1 MLDPRER
8 RFHTLHS
15 PPRRT
20 PSCTGRLWTFEARTF
35 IGKDVSVSG
44 GRKVQI
50 FALISQKGGAG
61 KSTLARQL
69 AVLAGEE
76 DASILIDRDPQE
88 TTTKWWQRRQS
99 LQPAPAR
106 PDLLDLDGSTLTDA
120 VVTLRERTNGVV
132 FVDTRP
138 AVAEPEAEAAR
149 VADLVIVPVRP
160 SPDDLE
166 AVGETLKILRRLG
179 KRVVMVV
186 NAAKNEVRA
195 RDARAALSRYPVPVC
210 PTHVADR
217 AVYLD
222 ASLEGR
228 GVGEMRGGAA
238 RDAHAELQR
247 LWGWISEVAH
257 EQQ

>member
-1 MLDPRER
+1 MQ
-8 RFHTLHS
+8 
-15 PPRRT
+15 
-20 PSCTGRLWTFEARTF
+20 
-35 IGKDVSVSG
+35 V
-44 GRKVQI
+44 
-50 FALISQKGGAG
+50 FALINQKGGAG

-88 TTTKWWQRRQS
+88 TSTKWWQRRQS
-99 LQPAPAR
+99 LQPTPGR
-106 PDLLDLDGSTLTDA
+106 PDLLDLDGTDLTA
-120 VVTLRERTNGVV
+120 AAAALRKRAGGAV

-166 AVGETLKILRRLG
+166 AVGETLKILRRLD
-179 KRVVMVV
+179 RRAVVVV

-228 GVGEMRGGAA
+228 GVGEMRGAAA
-238 RDAHAELQR
+238 RDAHTELR
-247 LWGWISEVAH
+247 TVWTWILEVAH